1 MLACQSVCLQCFEI
15 EYTMLRSLYFIAQP
29 QKVPSS
35 VEVTNQMI
43 NLKFSNISYNSNGVA
58 YKCDH
63 SLVAILGDWWV
74 FQAYFCERFCLSS
87 TMNVENVSVLFGPNM
102 DHGKPIERI
111 HRIFEKNLKATSAVI
126 LNDDKGNVEKI
137 DLKTLNAKANRIA
150 NYLLDQTSDCT
161 TAPNADGDYLIG
173 VCMRPSIE
181 LILAILSVLK
191 TGAAYVPINAVHRDQ
206 VKHILNEAKPMVVI
220 CDDSAIESG
229 LFDDFET
236 ALRYQDLV
244 DASRSLRSDNFSS
257 DRCFDGGKADIALV
271 LYTSGSTGTPKGAR
285 IPHSA
290 CLNRIIWQ
298 FQEFPYAATETIGVF
313 KTVFSFIDAASE
325 IWGALL
331 SGRSLLVLPNT
342 VTRDPSA
349 LVPLLEAYDIQR
361 LVLVPSLLRSILT
374 YLNLVGRTAK
384 RLPNLKLFIC
394 SGEMLPKQLV
404 VDFFSY
410 FADGTHTLCNF
421 YGSTEV
427 MGDVTFFICDRENQL
442 VPIGKPISNMNCYIV
457 ATTTD
462 PTVMQLAALN
472 ETGELCVSGEN
483 LARGYVNGRANDR
496 FCSNPF
502 AKDAKHELLYRT
514 GDLAR
519 IGADGLLYYEGR
531 SDNQVK
537 IRGHRVD
544 LNQIEVHLSRIE
556 NVRQA
561 VVLAVSIISDQ
572 RKLVANVMVDCDRR
586 LTGADIEYI
595 LRTQLPNY
603 MIPEVFVVNDIP
615 LLPNGKVDRQLLL
628 QGYQTLD
635 DNKSTSIDYADVV
648 TVDLKKAEALFETI
662 AATTVHFSNRK
673 ISCNSHFYEIGGDS
687 LNSLYVISQLRDRN
701 YVINVS
707 DFISSKTLADVIERM
722 SPVNS
727 AGHNVSFGRIESD
740 FGFRSEMLS
749 EKHRAEAISVVA
761 SSFFI
766 KSDLDK
772 YLVKPAT
779 LNDYIETIMAIW
791 QPLVEAGLSFVV
803 FDRDDRIVGAYLL
816 FEAHTAPAMPLI
828 GGVGPLIEIVKENEV
843 EFFHSLPTDRP
854 IIRTFLMG
862 ALNVNPARNVG
873 AMAFMEKEATRI
885 ATEKEFVGI
894 LTTNISPVTK
904 ALGQK
909 INGYR
914 IVKEMQVN
922 KYVLKGER
930 PYARAPDSYT
940 ITSEWKQL

>member
-1 MLACQSVCLQCFEI
+1 M
-15 EYTMLRSLYFIAQP
+15 
-29 QKVPSS
+29 
-35 VEVTNQMI
+35 
-43 NLKFSNISYNSNGVA
+43 G
-58 YKCDH
+58 
-63 SLVAILGDWWV
+63 
-74 FQAYFCERFCLSS
+74 
-87 TMNVENVSVLFGPNM
+87 VENVSVLFGPSA
-102 DHGKPIERI
+102 DHGESVERI

-126 LNDDKGNVEKI
+126 LEDDKGNVEKI
-137 DLKTLNAKANRIA
+137 DLITLNAEANRIA
-150 NYLLDQTSDCT
+150 NYLLDQTSDCN

-181 LILAILSVLK
+181 LIVAILSVLK
-191 TGAAYVPINAVHRDQ
+191 TGAAYVPINAAHRDQ
-206 VKHILNEAKPMVVI
+206 VKHILNEAKPMAVI

-229 LFDDFET
+229 LFGDFET
-236 ALRYQDLV
+236 ALRYPDLV
-244 DASRSLRSDNFSS
+244 DASGSPHSDNISN
-257 DRCFDGGKADIALV
+257 DRCFDGGHADIALV
-271 LYTSGSTGTPKGAR
+271 LYTSGSTGSPKGAR

-290 CLNRIIWQ
+290 CLNRILWQ
-298 FQEFPYAATETIGVF
+298 FQEFPYGATETIGVF
-313 KTVFSFIDAASE
+313 KTVFSFIDAACE
-325 IWGALL
+325 IWAALL

-342 VTRDPSA
+342 VTRDPNA
-349 LVPLLEAYDIQR
+349 LVPLLETYDIRR

-384 RLPNLKLFIC
+384 RLQNLKLFVC

-404 VDFFSY
+404 DDFFSY

-427 MGDVTFFICDRENQL
+427 MGDVTFSICDRESQL
-442 VPIGKPISNMNCYIV
+442 VPIGKPISNTNCYIV
-457 ATTTD
+457 ATAADATI
-462 PTVMQLAALN
+462 MQLAAVG

-483 LARGYVNGRANDR
+483 LARGYVNGRDNDR

-502 AKDAKHELLYRT
+502 AKDANHELLYRT
-514 GDLAR
+514 GDFAR

-561 VVLAVSIISDQ
+561 VVLAVSINSDQ
-572 RKLVANVMVDCDRR
+572 QKLVANVTVDRDRR
-586 LTGADIEYI
+586 LTAADIEYI
-595 LRTQLPNY
+595 LRSQLPNH

-628 QGYQTLD
+628 KRYQTLD
-635 DNKSTSIDYADVV
+635 DNNSTSIDYANLV
-648 TVDLKKAEALFETI
+648 TADLKKAQALFETI
-662 AATTVHFSNRK
+662 AATTVHFSNRT
-673 ISCNSHFYEIGGDS
+673 IGCDSNFYEIGGDS

-722 SPVNS
+722 SPVIC
-727 AGHNVSFGRIESD
+727 AGHNVSFGSIENE

-749 EKHRAEAISVVA
+749 EEHRAEAVSVVA

-779 LNDYIETIMAIW
+779 LNDYIETIMAVW
-791 QPLVEAGLSFVV
+791 QPLVEAGLSFVI
-803 FDRDDRIVGAYLL
+803 FDRADRIVGAYLL
-816 FEAHTAPAMPLI
+816 FEAHTAPDVPLI
-828 GGVGPLIEIVKENEV
+828 GGVGTLIEILKENEA

-854 IIRTFLMG
+854 IVGTFLMG

-885 ATEKEFVGI
+885 AIERGFAGI

-904 ALGQK
+904 AMGQK

-914 IVKEMQVN
+914 VVKEMQVN
-922 KYVLKGER
+922 KYVLNGER
-930 PYARAPDSYT
+930 PYARAPDSYS
-940 ITSEWKQL
+940 ITTEWKQL